1 MNVREIKRYAF
12 VLTITSLIIGFSAC
26 DELAELLSNSQM
38 ESMSVKAPQFEALTG
53 EIFIGLVLPLTGPLA
68 LTDLSMRY
76 ASELALE
83 EINSAQHGDAGIKFL
98 LEDDRSTVEG
108 GIEAYNK
115 LISQN
120 GVPAILGPTTSSAT
134 KEVFPIAQGHKIV
147 AISQTSA
154 AQGLSTIGDF
164 VFRASLTVDK
174 LVPNGVQITQQKL
187 GYQRVATIADAVDLF
202 SQSSQTVL
210 TDSLKANDVE
220 ILVAETFETGER
232 DFTDQLTCIKE
243 SDPDAIFISALSPET
258 TAILIQGRWLGIPAA
273 VPFIATVTLTSEQI
287 GFAGDAAE
295 GAISFTSWVS
305 AANTPGNQ
313 AFVQSY
319 SDKYGMQPN
328 LFAAQAYASIYILVE
343 AIANAQSTDSTAI
356 RYVLA
361 NVKNYD
367 TSGRQIL
374 F

>member
-1 MNVREIKRYAF
+1 
-12 VLTITSLIIGFSAC
+12 
-26 DELAELLSNSQM
+26 
-38 ESMSVKAPQFEALTG
+38 
-53 EIFIGLVLPLTGPLA
+53 
-68 LTDLSMRY
+68 
-76 ASELALE
+76 
-83 EINSAQHGDAGIKFL
+83 
-98 LEDDRSTVEG
+98 
-108 GIEAYNK
+108 
-115 LISQN
+115 
-120 GVPAILGPTTSSAT
+120 
-134 KEVFPIAQGHKIV
+134 V

-367 TSGRQIL
+367 TSGRQIR